1 MLKNFVYLDPWFI
14 SFSVS
19 FSEDSLELKSML
31 NNPHLRQIITDLA
44 RSDIETVNKKLE
56 AALREPIFTEFS
68 DKCIEVID
76 DDDAIN
82 T

>member
-1 MLKNFVYLDPWFI
+1 
-14 SFSVS
+14 
-19 FSEDSLELKSML
+19 ML
-31 NNPHLRQIITDLA
+31 NNPHLRQIIRDLA
-44 RSDIETVNKKLE
+44 RSDIESVNKKLE

-76 DDDAIN
+76 DDDAID